1 MYLLILM
8 TNKYE
13 SEIVGFFMSNTQELV
28 NSFSFLDQV
37 LYIEKEIFLNESLAN
52 NLYCVNE

>member
-1 MYLLILM
+1 
-8 TNKYE
+8 
-13 SEIVGFFMSNTQELV
+13 MSNTQEVV

>member
-1 MYLLILM
+1 M

-13 SEIVGFFMSNTQELV
+13 SEIVGFFMSNTQEVV